1 MKCINIA
8 QRSFWDMFSCYYLQN
23 GDVYLEAQIQNI
35 TPAGIYLERVAL
47 EPAAQF
53 VAEDLS
59 HTDNG

>member
-1 MKCINIA
+1 
-8 QRSFWDMFSCYYLQN
+8 MFSCYYLQN